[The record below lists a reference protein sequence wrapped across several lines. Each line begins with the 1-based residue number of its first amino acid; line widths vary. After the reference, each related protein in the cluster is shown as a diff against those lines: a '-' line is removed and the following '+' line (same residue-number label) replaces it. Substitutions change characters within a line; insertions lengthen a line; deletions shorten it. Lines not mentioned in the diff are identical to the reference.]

1 MSSEDWSRFFEAI
14 ERAITSPEAGAG
26 TILEG
31 LFESL
36 YRSELSTRLSQYV
49 SRTPIARP
57 WCHLLEL
64 ATALPEDRLEPI
76 LESLDAVLPSVGSR
90 AALVL
95 RTEAAR
101 HLSRLTGDF
110 SAAWLRLEGALPP
123 SPALGDAAVDGALV
137 GLRLAASTG
146 KWNLH
151 DDLAAKLVASRIHAL
166 NPGGPLILVVIAEHD
181 ILRGAYAAALTR
193 LDGLETHPDPAVQL
207 AALSTRLHVLVS
219 CAGYLPNSLRAEID
233 HIEKLVA
240 PLLEID
246 PESSDSISS
255 DEWRERQRRYAA
267 LLHFERSARDKDP
280 KPDAAEL
287 STGTLAWQAAMESL
301 SQIEAALAKLD
312 AGESRE
318 VVLRL
323 RLRWAGLSV
332 AVSEGTTAESC
343 EALVSSILVEA
354 DALGL
359 PIIEILAWDQ
369 RARIRSRNPR
379 RLEESVADA
388 GGAASLAAH
397 LLEANRGSAVERPLR
412 ATLLPVFDGVVKLLV
427 EKALDLA
434 ASERDSSG
442 RHERFGRAILDHVEQ
457 SMELALAE
465 SRRLAGSEAERKDLE
480 TVHPR
485 RCQELQMAL
494 RHREAVLQYFLVGT
508 YLLVFAYTRNR
519 FVWHAEA
526 VAPDNRHPLPV
537 RKHLE
542 SFFPLEARSS
552 TSVKQVAT
560 RELDEHDAPRPKG
573 TFEEKHLQDLGECLL
588 PSVVV
593 DFLGRQ
599 RVRRL
604 AIVPHDVLYRVP
616 FGRLPWSRRLLWRR
630 TLLGRRFSLS
640 LQPTGSLA
648 VSPSPVPWQA
658 PEGRVRIGFFKG
670 PGLDYT
676 DREQDEIALAFQQ
689 NAEIVAVDTTK
700 EEGAFTRQANDFDVL
715 YLACHGSRPNDK
727 PGEKFLEL
735 GPPGERVAL
744 SQVGCM
750 KLNRCGLAVLQ
761 SCWTGW
767 MDHVREDPVHG
778 FPQGLRDAGVAAV
791 VAPMFPV
798 DDSLCPIFTAVL
810 CRALCFL
817 RAGEAL
823 RYSLKILHR
832 HGRALVSRDF
842 KAAEDWDRMSG
853 FARYEYR
860 FTGDPSVDLREH
872 WRRRPL
878 AWARFQFRIWRQCF
892 PFYLSRLATAR
903 PWSGRPAASSP

>member
-36 YRSELSTRLSQYV
+36 YRSEFSTRLSQYV
-49 SRTPIARP
+49 SRTPVARP
-57 WCHLLEL
+57 WWHLLEL
-64 ATALPEDRLEPI
+64 ANSRPGDPLEPI
-76 LESLDAVLPSVGSR
+76 LESLEAVLPPVGSR

-123 SPALGDAAVDGALV
+123 SLALGDAAVDGALV
-137 GLRLAASTG
+137 GLRLAASAG

-151 DDLAAKLVASRIHAL
+151 DDLAAKLVASPIHAL
-166 NPGGPLILVVIAEHD
+166 SPGGPLILVVIAEHD

-287 STGTLAWQAAMESL
+287 STGTLAWQAAVESL

-312 AGESRE
+312 AGESPE

-343 EALVSSILVEA
+343 EALISSVLSEA
-354 DALGL
+354 ADLGL
-359 PIIEILAWDQ
+359 PIIEMLAWDQ
-369 RARIRSRNPR
+369 RARIRSPNPR

-388 GGAASLAAH
+388 GEAASLAAH

-412 ATLLPVFDGVVKLLV
+412 ATLLPMFDGVVKLLL
-427 EKALDLA
+427 EKALDLTT
-434 ASERDSSG
+434 SERDSPG
-442 RHERFGRAILDHVEQ
+442 RHERFGRAILDYVEQ

-465 SRRLAGSEAERKDLE
+465 SRRLASSEAERKDLE

-485 RCQELQMAL
+485 RCQELQEGL
-494 RHREAVLQYFLVGT
+494 RRGEGVLQYFLVGS
-508 YLLVFAYTRNR
+508 YLLVFVYGRSF

-526 VAPDNRHPLPV
+526 TPEESLHPLRV
-537 RKHLE
+537 RVRLE
-542 SFFPLEARSS
+542 NMFPLQAR
-552 TSVKQVAT
+552 TCIGAEGDNAG
-560 RELDEHDAPRPKG
+560 RELDEIDAS
-573 TFEEKHLQDLGECLL
+573 FDESSLSQLAHHLL
-588 PSVVV
+588 PPVVAAAL
-593 DFLGRQ
+593 DRH

-604 AIVPHDVLYRVP
+604 AVVPHDILYRVP
-616 FGRLPWSRRLLWRR
+616 FSRLPWRSS
-630 TLLGRRFSLS
+630 LLGRRFNLS

-648 VSPSPVPWQA
+648 VSPSPFPWHA
-658 PEGRVRIGFFKG
+658 PKDRVRIGFFKG
-670 PGLDYT
+670 PRLNYT
-676 DREQDEIALAFQQ
+676 DREQDEIALAFKQ

-700 EEGAFTRQANDFDVL
+700 EDGAFTRQANDFDVL
-715 YLACHGSRPNDK
+715 YLACHGSGPKDK
-727 PGEKFLEL
+727 PGESFLEL
-735 GPPGERVAL
+735 GPPGELVAL
-744 SQVGCM
+744 SQVSCL

-767 MDHVREDPVHG
+767 MDHLREHPVHG

-791 VAPMFPV
+791 VAPMFKVFDP
-798 DDSLCPIFTAVL
+798 LCPIFTSVL
-810 CRALCFL
+810 FRTLRFL
-817 RAGEAL
+817 QAGEAL
-823 RYSLKILHR
+823 RYTLKVLR
-832 HGRALVSRDF
+832 RNARVLVSRDPEAVE
-842 KAAEDWDRMSG
+842 KWDPKSG
-853 FARYEYR
+853 FDVYEYR
-860 FTGDPSVDLREH
+860 FTGDPSVDLRASRM
-872 WRRRPL
+872 WRPL
-878 AWARFQFRIWRQCF
+878 AWAQLQFWLWRQCLT
-892 PFYLSRLATAR
+892 FYLSRLATAR
-903 PWSGRPAASSP
+903 PWSERRAASSP